1 MATSGNMKPMRRDS
15 NGKETLKPARG
26 VARKGTTSTVKPMK
40 KYPLDSI
47 ANAKKPNKMEKII
60 QDVTN
65 RYRVTAREARD
76 IVTAAGTA
84 FQADQGAAIKAHG
97 GQGVASGPAG
107 KNFVKQ
113 VKETAIAAATGKK
126 GTTSDYVP
134 QYKNQVVGMYRKGT
148 KRK

>member
-1 MATSGNMKPMRRDS
+1 MAAKKMDKGLKELKPMAKK
-15 NGKETLKPARG
+15 NGAETLKPAPKAKTA
-26 VARKGTTSTVKPMK
+26 VPRKDPVKD
-40 KYPLDSI
+40 L
-47 ANAKKPNKMEKII
+47 I
-60 QDVTN
+60 QNVTN

-113 VKETAIAAATGKK
+113 VKETAVAAATGKK
-126 GTTSDYVP
+126 GTTSDKVP
-134 QYKNQVVGMYRKGT
+134 VSGSLSNQNVYPYEKGK